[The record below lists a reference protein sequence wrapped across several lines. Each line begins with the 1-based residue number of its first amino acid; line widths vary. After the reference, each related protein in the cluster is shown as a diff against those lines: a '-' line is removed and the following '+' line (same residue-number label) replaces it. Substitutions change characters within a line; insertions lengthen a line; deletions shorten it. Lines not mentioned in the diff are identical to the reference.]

1 MAECPLAEDCPSYSE
16 RVTGMGCQH
25 YGNRGGAEWCNHYN
39 SPISELKSQPVKPG
53 EEVVVDVFDI
63 HRSGAGVGRTDDGYV
78 ILVDGVLPDARSRVQ
93 IKTVRQNHA
102 QAEELERLP
111 MDEDGEES
119 DEAGAGDGIEKDG
132 SGSEEQSDEEAEDTN
147 SRRRPRRPERL
158 GSRENFWG
166 G

>member
-1 MAECPLAEDCPSYSE
+1 MPECPLADDCPSYSE

-25 YGNRGGAEWCNHYN
+25 YGNRGGAEWCSHYN

-53 EEVVVDVFDI
+53 EEVIVDVFDI

-78 ILVDGVLPDARSRVQ
+78 ILVDGVLPDARSRVE

-111 MDEDGEES
+111 LEDNEKEESETSEDAIEEIGSDGEDTDTAS
-119 DEAGAGDGIEKDG
+119 DEGT
-132 SGSEEQSDEEAEDTN
+132 SQ
-147 SRRRPRRPERL
+147 RRRRPERL

>member
-1 MAECPLAEDCPSYSE
+1 MPECPLADECPSYSE

-25 YGNRGGAEWCNHYN
+25 YGNRGGAEWCNHYS

-78 ILVDGVLPDARSRVQ
+78 ILVDGVLPEARARVK
-93 IKTVRQNHA
+93 IKKVRQNHA
-102 QAEELERLP
+102 QAEEMERLP
-111 MDEDGEES
+111 MDDADEDTDAEGDETEGEGGSES
-119 DEAGAGDGIEKDG
+119 DGADDEGGDDR
-132 SGSEEQSDEEAEDTN
+132 N
-147 SRRRPRRPERL
+147 SRRRPKRPERL

>member
-1 MAECPLAEDCPSYSE
+1 
-16 RVTGMGCQH
+16 
-25 YGNRGGAEWCNHYN
+25 
-39 SPISELKSQPVKPG
+39 
-53 EEVVVDVFDI
+53 
-63 HRSGAGVGRTDDGYV
+63 
-78 ILVDGVLPDARSRVQ
+78 
-93 IKTVRQNHA
+93 
-102 QAEELERLP
+102 

-132 SGSEEQSDEEAEDTN
+132 SGSGEQSDEEAEDTN